1 MYNRALQSH
10 IEHLIAQFPVV
21 TITGPRQSG
30 KTTLCKMM
38 FPDYDYY
45 NLETEHDYQLISNNT
60 FDFLRQERKGLI
72 IDEAQ
77 NYPQLFSSIQV
88 AVDEDDTRKIVLT
101 GSSNFLMMESISQS
115 LAGRAA
121 IVKLLPLSLT
131 ELGTDAQ
138 SDTNSLLF
146 KGFYPAIW
154 GKGRDAAAVYDS
166 YFTTYIQ
173 RDVQQIINVQN
184 LRKFRDFVRLCAT
197 RIGQEFVVS
206 TVADELAIDM
216 RTVNSWLSILE
227 ASYTVFM
234 LQPYHRN
241 MGKRLVKTPKL
252 YFYDV
257 GLICY
262 LLGLHSETDV
272 QNSFMRGALFENMVV
287 ADMMKN
293 RFNQGVSNVYL
304 YFYRDKSQKEVDVV
318 EELAF
323 PAIQLFEIKSA
334 TAYKADFGKNM
345 DYVQKIYGD
354 AVQRSTLIY
363 DGPDELQSSDH
374 SVCNFRHTF

>member
-293 RFNQGVSNVYL
+293 RFNQGVSNVNL

-318 EELAF
+318 EELTF

-334 TAYKADFGKNM
+334 TAYKADFTKNM
-345 DYVQKIYGD
+345 DYVRKIYGD

-374 SVCNFRHTF
+374 SVCNFRHAF

>member
-1 MYNRALQSH
+1 MVCEAPGARMCRPVGTEVRALCGIVQQ
-10 IEHLIAQFPVV
+10 I
-21 TITGPRQSG
+21 GGG
-30 KTTLCKMM
+30 K
-38 FPDYDYY
+38 
-45 NLETEHDYQLISNNT
+45 
-60 FDFLRQERKGLI
+60 
-72 IDEAQ
+72 
-77 NYPQLFSSIQV
+77 
-88 AVDEDDTRKIVLT
+88 DDTFALGVDREASGCMNRYGFNVRCIDRIEDGVNRLCRTKRAATVAIAVVHVGIL
-101 GSSNFLMMESISQS
+101 GGEGELIC
-115 LAGRAA
+115 AGRAA
-121 IVKLLPLSLT
+121 IVKLLPLSLA
-131 ELGTDAQ
+131 ELDSDAQ

-146 KGFYPAIW
+146 NGFYPAIW

-257 GLICY
+257 GLVCY
-262 LLGLHSETDV
+262 LLGLHSADDV

-287 ADMMKN
+287 ANMMKN
-293 RFNQGVSNVYL
+293 RFNQGVSNVNL

-318 EELAF
+318 EELTF

-334 TAYKADFGKNM
+334 TAFKADFTKNM
-345 DYVQKIYGD
+345 DYVRKIYGD

-374 SVCNFRHTF
+374 SVCNFRHAF